1 MILHLIQRGMGL
13 VLGFIVGWDLRW
25 DSAKYKLYTSCTA
38 GVFKHDGVRQELR
51 GLDYGDRRSK
61 RRVVHYVPYRTI
73 RANRIPKPE
82 LSENARKSK
91 EEIGLT
97 IQVISIVSTV

>member
-1 MILHLIQRGMGL
+1 MGL
-13 VLGFIVGWDLRW
+13 TVGFT
-25 DSAKYKLYTSCTA
+25 KYKLYTSCTA
-38 GVFKHDGVRQELR
+38 KVFKHDGVREKLR
-51 GLDYGDRRSK
+51 GLDYGDSRSK
-61 RRVVHYVPYRTI
+61 RRVVHSVPYRTI

-82 LSENARKSK
+82 LSDNARKSK